1 VVFGLSMDYEVFL
14 IGRMREVFVAHRNR
28 RSANDTAIVDGLE
41 HTARPITAAAA
52 IMIAVF
58 ASFLTADVLELQQFG
73 FALAVAV
80 LFDAVLVR
88 MMMVPAMMKLFGERN
103 WWPGARQ

>member
-1 VVFGLSMDYEVFL
+1 MDG
-14 IGRMREVFVAHRNR
+14 I
-28 RSANDTAIVDGLE
+28 E

-58 ASFLTADVLELQQFG
+58 GSFLTADVLELQQFG

-80 LFDAVLVR
+80 LFDAILVR
-88 MMMVPAMMKLFGERN
+88 MMLVPAMMQLFGARN
-103 WWPGARQ
+103 WWPGSRSVPASEPESEPNAALAGGR

>member
-1 VVFGLSMDYEVFL
+1 
-14 IGRMREVFVAHRNR
+14 VFVAHRNR
-28 RSANDTAIVDGLE
+28 RSVNDPSANDTAIVDGLE